1 MAKVTVTTKEVKSL
15 KTDLPK
21 EIFEVPMNSNLVHQV
36 VTSQTSNRRQV
47 IAHAKNR
54 AEVSGG
60 GIKPWKQKGTGRA
73 RHGSIRSP
81 LWVGGGVTHGPLKN
95 RNFKKKLPKNIKR
108 KALFMVLS
116 EKQKQGLFIVVP
128 NFDIKEAKTREAR
141 EFLKGVGII
150 GSCLVV
156 LPTLD
161 KNIIL
166 GMRNIPKIKTIQA
179 KDLNCLDILTC
190 KYLVTTKEGVEEIK
204 KTFLGE

>member
-150 GSCLVV
+150 GK
-156 LPTLD
+156 LPRRFTH
-161 KNIIL
+161 I
-166 GMRNIPKIKTIQA
+166 R
-179 KDLNCLDILTC
+179 
-190 KYLVTTKEGVEEIK
+190 
-204 KTFLGE
+204 